1 MGYTMSEK
9 IIVKVDDGPFFKLN
23 NDDFDEI
30 DNDTEGPT
38 KNNESDE
45 QNNELISTL
54 KENVQMLEKQN
65 KSLEIEKT
73 CLMQENKNLQTKI
86 DDLIKMYPSAVA
98 LFGKTQEFDKIR
110 KNKWF
115 FKKNRK

>member
-1 MGYTMSEK
+1 MGCAMSEK

-23 NDDFDEI
+23 NEEI
-30 DNDTEGPT
+30 DEKDNNSEGLT
-38 KNNESDE
+38 NNIESEE

-73 CLMQENKNLQTKI
+73 CLLQENKNLQTKI
-86 DDLIKMYPSAVA
+86 DDLVKMYPSAVA
-98 LFGKTQEFDKIR
+98 LLGKTSEFDKIR

-115 FKKNRK
+115 FKKNKI